1 MIISEQKDFPE
12 IVTSLE
18 GEQRIFIVG
27 CKGCAEACHTG
38 GESQALEMKQKLEET
53 GKTVVGYSVVDFLC
67 DKALVKFRL
76 KAHEEKINSADSLLV
91 MTCGIGV
98 QATAK
103 VVDKITHPACNTI
116 NVGGARGEW
125 RGEERCLECGDCL
138 LDYTG
143 GICPLTACTKSLI
156 NGPCGGAK
164 NGKCE
169 FEPDERDCGW
179 QLIYERLKKLNH
191 LDKMRVMISP
201 KDYSKIQPPKHL
213 RTTIMWALER
223 EDKEEK
229 EAIVK

>member
-1 MIISEQKDFPE
+1 MIISEQKPLPE
-12 IVTSLE
+12 ILESLQ
-18 GEQRIFIVG
+18 GEQRIFVVG

-38 GESQALEMKQKLEET
+38 GEAQVGEMIANLEKE
-53 GKTVVGYSVVDFLC
+53 GKTITGHTVVDFLC

-76 KAHEEKINSADSLLV
+76 KPHEAKVNDADSLLV
-91 MTCGIGV
+91 MTCGLGV

-125 RGEERCLECGDCL
+125 RGEERCMECGECL

-164 NGKCE
+164 DGKCE
-169 FEPDERDCGW
+169 FEPETRDCGW
-179 QLIYERLKKLNH
+179 HLIYERLKKLNR
-191 LDKMRVMISP
+191 LDKMKRVIGV
-201 KDYSKIQPPKHL
+201 KDFSKMRPPSQL

-223 EDKEEK
+223 EEK
-229 EAIVK
+229 EAIRR